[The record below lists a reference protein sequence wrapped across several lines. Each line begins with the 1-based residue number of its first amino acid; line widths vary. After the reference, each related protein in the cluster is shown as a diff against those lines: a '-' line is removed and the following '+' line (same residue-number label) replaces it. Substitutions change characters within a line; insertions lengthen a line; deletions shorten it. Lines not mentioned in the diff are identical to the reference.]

1 MLIRS
6 EQVRALSGRIKPH
19 WLVIILFLL
28 FLAGLYS
35 YHLATGF
42 TPERAAIQFPILEFD
57 IFWYA
62 ICIVAGIALGATVVA
77 QLAQERAIA
86 IWQAQVPATVRE
98 RPLSTLS
105 LPDEIQQILTKQKI
119 TKLGELLL
127 RWGYNSRYLGLNEEG
142 LQLVY
147 EALLTAPG
155 VSESWLHDAPWRV
168 WNPEHVWSGI
178 GWCLVLGLIGARLYH
193 VFTPSPSMAAVGIES
208 PLDYFR
214 NPAQLINFR
223 NGGLGIYGGI
233 AGGLLGLFI
242 YTRRQRLPL
251 LGWTDLCAIG
261 VALGQ
266 VFGRW
271 GNFFNQELYGRPT
284 DLFWAVHIDP
294 LYRLPGYSQ
303 FDTFH
308 PAFLYE
314 SLWSLLTFA
323 LLFLLLRHRV
333 RWLLAGDLT
342 ALYLIFYGI
351 GRSLLELVRLDSR
364 TVVFGSLQLAI
375 SVATL
380 VSLLIVII
388 MIVWLVLK
396 HQAKTGNHV
405 A

>member
-6 EQVRALSGRIKPH
+6 EQVRAVSGRIKPH
-19 WLVIILFLL
+19 WLAIILFLL
-28 FLAGLYS
+28 FLAGLYG
-35 YHLATGF
+35 YHLATGS
-42 TPERAAIQFPILEFD
+42 TPERAAIQIPILELD

-62 ICIVAGIALGATVVA
+62 ICIVAGIALGAYVVA
-77 QLAQERAIA
+77 QLAQERAVA
-86 IWQAQVPATVRE
+86 LWQEQVPATVRE
-98 RPLSTLS
+98 RPLTTLS
-105 LPDEIQQILTKQKI
+105 LPDEIQHSLTKQRI
-119 TKLGELLL
+119 TTLGELLL
-127 RWGYNSRYLGLNEEG
+127 HWGYNPRYLGLNEEG
-142 LQLVY
+142 LQLVHD
-147 EALLTAPG
+147 ALSAVPD
-155 VSESWLHDAPWRV
+155 VSDSWLHDAPWRV
-168 WNPEHVWSGI
+168 WNPDHVWSGI
-178 GWCLVLGLIGARLYH
+178 GWCLLLGLVGARLYH

-284 DLFWAVHIDP
+284 NAFWAVHIDP
-294 LYRLPGYSQ
+294 LYRLPGYGE
-303 FDTFH
+303 FERFH

-314 SLWSLLTFA
+314 SLWSLLTFT
-323 LLFLLLRHRV
+323 LLFLLLRR
-333 RWLLAGDLT
+333 RAGRLFTGDLT

-364 TVVFGSLQLAI
+364 TVVIGGLEFAI

-388 MIVWLVLK
+388 MIGWLVLK
-396 HQAKTGNHV
+396 HQTKTGNHI

>member
-6 EQVRALSGRIKPH
+6 EQMRAASKRIEPY
-19 WLVIILFLL
+19 WFAIILFLV
-28 FLAGLYS
+28 FLAALYS

-42 TPERAAIQFPILEFD
+42 TPDRAALQIPVLEFD

-62 ICIVAGIALGATVVA
+62 ICIVAGIALGAYVVTH
-77 QLAQERAIA
+77 LAQERSLAL
-86 IWQAQVPATVRE
+86 WRQHVPVTVRE
-98 RPLSTLS
+98 RPLTTLS
-105 LPDEIQQILTKQKI
+105 LPDEIHRSLTKQKI
-119 TKLGELLL
+119 TTLGELLL
-127 RWGYNSRYLGLNEEG
+127 QWGYNPRQLALNEAG
-142 LQLVY
+142 LQQLY
-147 EALLTAPG
+147 KALLAAPDL
-155 VSESWLHDAPWRV
+155 SESWLHDAPWRI
-168 WNPEHVWSGI
+168 WNPDHVWSGL
-178 GWCLVLGLIGARLYH
+178 GWCLLLGLIGARLYH
-193 VFTPSPSMAAVGIES
+193 LLTPSPSMAALGIES

-214 NPAQLINFR
+214 SPAQLINFR

-251 LGWTDLCAIG
+251 LSWADLCAIG

-266 VFGRW
+266 AFGRW

-284 DLFWAVHIDP
+284 NVFWAVHIDP
-294 LYRLPGYSQ
+294 LYRLPGYGQ
-303 FDTFH
+303 FDRFH

-323 LLFLLLRHRV
+323 LLFLLLRR
-333 RWLLAGDLT
+333 RANKLLVGDLM

-364 TVVFGSLQLAI
+364 TVVIAGLELAI

-380 VSLLIVII
+380 VSLLVVII
-388 MIVWLVLK
+388 MIAWLVRK
-396 HQAKTGNHV
+396 HWAARANRV
-405 A
+405 V